1 MRKKTKNNIL
11 TKALLGIIMVSSSAY
26 ANSEGVEI
34 PMMLQCFDYNAS
46 YALEE
51 GFGEIPFVQGN
62 GDINMGNKKSA
73 PIEMTLHVNPDN
85 RSWTLMYKL
94 GDKLNCVAA
103 GGEGTFRP
111 AGIKPDGI
119 KM

>member
-11 TKALLGIIMVSSSAY
+11 TKALLGIIMVSGSAY
-26 ANSEGVEI
+26 ANDGVEI
-34 PMMLQCFDYNAS
+34 PMVLQCFDYDGTH
-46 YALEE
+46 ALEE

-62 GDINMGNKKSA
+62 GDINMGNKRSA
-73 PIEMTLHVNPDN
+73 PIEMTVLVNPDN
-85 RSWTLMYKL
+85 RSWTIMYKL
-94 GDKLNCVAA
+94 GDNLHCVAA

-111 AGIKPDGI
+111 AGIEPDGI

>member
-1 MRKKTKNNIL
+1 MTKVI
-11 TKALLGIIMVSSSAY
+11 KSSIIFLLIAVSTVSY
-26 ANSEGVEI
+26 ANEGVEI
-34 PMMLQCFDYNAS
+34 PMVLQCFDYDTS
-46 YALEE
+46 HALEE

-62 GDINMGNKKSA
+62 GDINMGNKKSSD
-73 PIEMTLHVNPDN
+73 IEMTLHVNPDN

-94 GDKLNCVAA
+94 GENLNCVAA

-111 AGIKPDGI
+111 AGIEPDGI

>member
-11 TKALLGIIMVSSSAY
+11 TKALLGIIMVSGSAY

-34 PMMLQCFDYNAS
+34 PMVLQCFDYNAS
-46 YALEE
+46 HALEE

-85 RSWTLMYKL
+85 KSWTIMYEL
-94 GDKLNCVAA
+94 GDNLHCVAA

-111 AGIKPDGI
+111 AGIEPDGI

>member
-1 MRKKTKNNIL
+1 MLI
-11 TKALLGIIMVSSSAY
+11 KALLGIIMVSSSAY
-26 ANSEGVEI
+26 ANDNGVDV
-34 PMMLQCFDYNAS
+34 PMTLRCFAYDAS
-46 YALEE
+46 IALEE
-51 GFGEIPFVQGN
+51 GFGELPFVQGN
-62 GDINMGNKKSA
+62 GDINLGNDRSA

-85 RSWTLMYKL
+85 RSWTMMYKL

-111 AGIKPDGI
+111 AGIEPDGI

>member
-1 MRKKTKNNIL
+1 MTKVIKSSIL
-11 TKALLGIIMVSSSAY
+11 FLLIAVSTVSY
-26 ANSEGVEI
+26 ANEGVEI
-34 PMMLQCFDYNAS
+34 PMVLQCFDYNAS
-46 YALEE
+46 HALEE

-85 RSWTLMYKL
+85 KSWTLMYEL
-94 GDKLNCVAA
+94 GDNLHCVAA

-111 AGIKPDGI
+111 AGIEPDGI